1 MSYYGKINLI
11 VLGIKQLMA
20 ESIPDTNPDL
30 IRITSDPNQNR
41 RIPSDSVSFLI
52 SPSPIAQYDEMHF
65 SGGANEQLTVITKVV
80 VTAFM
85 PHSLDEPDD
94 IKEFFAGN
102 NSINTVKINV
112 LRALSGKNIY
122 DDNYDLPLLNVPL
135 RPIEHSWVKDKSS
148 GDIQISFHVEYD
160 EDLRDIDDGLP
171 GVN

>member
-1 MSYYGKINLI
+1 
-11 VLGIKQLMA
+11 MA

-148 GDIQISFHVEYD
+148 GDIQISFHVEYE

>member
-148 GDIQISFHVEYD
+148 GDIQISFHVEYE

>member
-1 MSYYGKINLI
+1 
-11 VLGIKQLMA
+11 MA

>member
-1 MSYYGKINLI
+1 MAYYGKIDLI
-11 VLGIKQLMA
+11 ILGMKQLMV
-20 ESIPDTNPDL
+20 ESIPDINPDL

-41 RIPSDSVSFLI
+41 RIPSDFVSFLI

-65 SGGANEQLTVITKVV
+65 SGGANEQLTIITKAV

-94 IKEFFAGN
+94 IKEFFAGT
-102 NSINTVKINV
+102 NSINVVKANV
-112 LRALSGKNIY
+112 LRSLYGKNIY
-122 DDNYDLPLLNVPL
+122 NDNYTLPLLNVPL

-160 EDLRDIDDGLP
+160 EDLRDLDNNLP
-171 GVN
+171 GVT